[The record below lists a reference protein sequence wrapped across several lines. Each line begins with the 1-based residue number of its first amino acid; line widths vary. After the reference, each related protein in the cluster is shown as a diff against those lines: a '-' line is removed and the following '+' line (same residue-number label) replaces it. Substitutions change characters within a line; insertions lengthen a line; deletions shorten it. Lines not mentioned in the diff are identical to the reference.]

1 MGFLLMPLM
10 ILAFFGS
17 VIAFQQTHVKDNVA
31 SAKVSQASTSA
42 QSFLA
47 YRAAVGIYL
56 QNNPAF
62 TGTVT
67 SAMLSAQG
75 VQFPAGFIASAGNAI
90 TATANNGRVITCF
103 AALPTGAIT
112 VALTLSE
119 NDASLGI
126 ANGTNWS
133 SSALNGALVPLATA
147 VPNGNIVSVVQ
158 IGV

>member
-17 VIAFQQTHVKDNVA
+17 MIAFQQIHVRDNVA
-31 SAKVSQASTSA
+31 PVIVSRASTAA

-47 YRAAVGIYL
+47 YRAAVGLYL
-56 QNNPAF
+56 QINPTF

-67 SAMLSAQG
+67 PAMLVAQG
-75 VQFPAGFIASAGNAI
+75 AQFPAAFIGSAGNAI

-103 AALPTGAIT
+103 AALPSGAIT
-112 VALTLSE
+112 AVLALSE
-119 NDASLGI
+119 NDASVGI
-126 ANGTNWS
+126 ANGPNWS
-133 SSALNGALVPLATA
+133 SSALNGAPVPLASA